1 MQVIPLV
8 GPETSK
14 GATHVVKLTYADLTD
29 TAATTKTVPILPAA
43 SGTLP
48 AGTVVECLGH
58 RCVTAFAGTS
68 ITAVTLQVGDGGD
81 TDRLCTAALDD
92 LIAAGYTAVPR
103 SVTTQPFA
111 FASADTVDAL
121 FTATGANLSA
131 LTAGEVHIFLR
142 VTDMVEWSSVP
153 R

>member
-1 MQVIPLV
+1 MEIITLSQNEQAAY
-8 GPETSK
+8 G
-14 GATHVVKLTYADLTD
+14 GATHLVKVVSTDLTA
-29 TAATTKTVPILPAA
+29 AATTQTLPILPA

-48 AGTVVECLGH
+48 AGTIVECIGH

-68 ITAVTLQVGDGGD
+68 ITAVTLQVGDGSD

-92 LIAAGYTAVPR
+92 LIATGYTAVPR

-111 FASADTVDAL
+111 FGSADAVDAL

-131 LTAGEVHIFLR
+131 LTAGEVHILLRATPFL
-142 VTDMVEWSSVP
+142 TL
-153 R
+153 